1 MNADLLYRIIQKHA
15 LWLLVVFHL
24 IGLFIFKM
32 PDRVEGLSAL
42 NILFCSLL
50 VFFTSKDIRE
60 EWKYFLFI
68 GLGGIFLEELGVN
81 TGLLFGE
88 YTYGNELGP
97 KLLGV
102 PLVLMLNWYCVVVA
116 SAHFVLKCFS
126 GLSLFVQAFFAAI
139 LCTALDFVIEP
150 VAIKYD
156 FWQWAQVDVPVFN
169 YICWFVFAFVFSF
182 VYLRKNREV
191 NNTACWLLAVWFLFF
206 SVLNFI

>member
-1 MNADLLYRIIQKHA
+1 MNADLVYRIIQKHA

-42 NILFCSLL
+42 NILFCSFL

-81 TGLLFGE
+81 TGILFGE

-97 KLLGV
+97 KLL
-102 PLVLMLNWYCVVVA
+102 
-116 SAHFVLKCFS
+116 
-126 GLSLFVQAFFAAI
+126 LSLI
-139 LCTALDFVIEP
+139 HI
-150 VAIKYD
+150 
-156 FWQWAQVDVPVFN
+156 
-169 YICWFVFAFVFSF
+169 
-182 VYLRKNREV
+182 
-191 NNTACWLLAVWFLFF
+191 
-206 SVLNFI
+206 